1 MKRVHYI
8 SSLFSSQQC
17 KCQVAIALLSVHGGL
32 LNCINFLCS
41 ENVIWHNAAVLP
53 PSPKS
58 RYLFIAQGELL
69 ETHYDAETSISTLS
83 SEQCSQQ

>member
-8 SSLFSSQQC
+8 SSLFSSQHC

-32 LNCINFLCS
+32 LNCTNFLCS

-53 PSPKS
+53 KS
-58 RYLFIAQGELL
+58 QVGIPFHCARRVAR
-69 ETHYDAETSISTLS
+69 DTL
-83 SEQCSQQ
+83 